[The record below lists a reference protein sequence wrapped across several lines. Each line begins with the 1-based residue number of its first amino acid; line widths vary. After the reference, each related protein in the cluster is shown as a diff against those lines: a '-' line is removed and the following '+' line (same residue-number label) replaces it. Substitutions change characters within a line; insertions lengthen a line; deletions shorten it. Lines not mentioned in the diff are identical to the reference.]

1 MTGYGSLDTD
11 AVQRLWRYMIE
22 GGIGNAAEAIRFAA
36 SMIGTEVEWREPVP
50 LPKAGYYLPGRV
62 HPSLKEVLAASEPG
76 AYPAPIV
83 FYRALVQA
91 GNTTPVDA
99 LIEAMRSE
107 GLAPVPV
114 FVSSLKDPVAASLVR
129 ATIEQARPGVIL
141 NATGFAVSRPGMA
154 GTETPFHDADCT
166 ILQVIFSGS
175 NRENWEASSNGL
187 SARDIAM
194 NVALPEVDGRV
205 LSRAVSFKAEARRDD
220 ATEYS
225 LITYQP
231 VPDRIAFTA
240 RLAAS
245 WAVLRATRPQD
256 RKLAIV
262 LANYPNKDGRLGN
275 GVGLDTPAGT
285 ITVLRTLA
293 DTGYG
298 IRDIPVDGDALIRR
312 LNAGPTN
319 DLSDRVSRKGGA
331 LLSLDD
337 YRAAFAELPETVRT
351 KIETRWG
358 APENDPF
365 VCGDAFHLSVLS
377 LGNVLV
383 GIQPARGYNIDPI
396 ETYHSPDLVPP
407 HGYFAFYIWLREQFG
422 VHAVVHM
429 GNTATWNGCQNH
441 LP

>member
-1 MTGYGSLDTD
+1 MRRCGLRGSPGTG
-11 AVQRLWRYMIE
+11 I
-22 GGIGNAAEAIRFAA
+22 
-36 SMIGTEVEWREPVP
+36 
-50 LPKAGYYLPGRV
+50 
-62 HPSLKEVLAASEPG
+62 
-76 AYPAPIV
+76 
-83 FYRALVQA
+83 
-91 GNTTPVDA
+91 
-99 LIEAMRSE
+99 
-107 GLAPVPV
+107 
-114 FVSSLKDPVAASLVR
+114 VSSLKDPVAAGLVR
-129 ATIEQARPGVIL
+129 ATIDQARPGVIL

-175 NRENWEASSNGL
+175 NREIGSLGSGL

-275 GVGLDTPAGT
+275 GVGLDTPEP

-319 DLSDRVSRKGGA
+319 DL
-331 LLSLDD
+331 
-337 YRAAFAELPETVRT
+337 
-351 KIETRWG
+351 
-358 APENDPF
+358 
-365 VCGDAFHLSVLS
+365 
-377 LGNVLV
+377 
-383 GIQPARGYNIDPI
+383 
-396 ETYHSPDLVPP
+396 
-407 HGYFAFYIWLREQFG
+407 
-422 VHAVVHM
+422 
-429 GNTATWNGCQNH
+429 
-441 LP
+441 